1 MNALT
6 FFLLISYCFAQI
18 KDPETGELATLKFD
32 EKSKSYYLF
41 GIDKMTLVNKSS
53 FQGKFIAASD
63 SLVFFKSE
71 LNGGEIIE
79 QDIISIENLVLETGV
94 KVVRN
99 NVMNIDYITIEKEIA
114 IKKHSKIKKLLA
126 KINIFKHIKFIY

>member
-18 KDPETGELATLKFD
+18 KDPDTGELATLKFD

-53 FQGKFIAASD
+53 FPGMQVS
-63 SLVFFKSE
+63 
-71 LNGGEIIE
+71 
-79 QDIISIENLVLETGV
+79 NLP
-94 KVVRN
+94 
-99 NVMNIDYITIEKEIA
+99 
-114 IKKHSKIKKLLA
+114 
-126 KINIFKHIKFIY
+126 

>member
-99 NVMNIDYITIEKEIA
+99 NVMNVNYITIEKENA